1 MGTSTVAAVMTQPV
15 ITALPGETLR
25 EAAERMRA
33 HGIGSLVVVEG
44 DRPVGIVTERDLLRA
59 TAAAADPATSP
70 VADWMVAEVE
80 CVHPDATVDQAWQ
93 QLADHGYRHI
103 PVVVGDELTCGPS
116 GPAPEA
122 PAGRAAPGT
131 IGCDPSA
138 HVLAGIVSLR
148 DLVALAHLRPADELA
163 VAAPPGLKG
172 VVVAETALGDVR
184 GTEGFY
190 HYRQYAAPELAETRT
205 FEDVWRL
212 LIDGELP
219 VSAGERAAFAAEV
232 APRRALPPAVLD
244 ALPGIAAGVATPVA
258 GLRTALSLLAGAE
271 DFAPSLDVDRAQLR
285 SDGLRVAAA
294 TPTIIAAL
302 HRLRSG
308 DEPVAPRPDLGH
320 AANYLYM
327 LGGAEADPRHVRA
340 IEQYL
345 VLGIDHGFNASTFV
359 ARAVTSTGADLGAV
373 VVAALGSL
381 SGPLHGGSPSRALD
395 TLDAIGSPGN
405 AAAWVRDAVAGG
417 RRIMGF
423 GHAVYRTADPRSEL
437 LRGVVEDIGG
447 ELGQFAIQVESEVVR
462 TLADLKPDRE
472 LRTNIEW
479 YAAVTMDRCGLP
491 RDLFTP
497 TFAASRIVGW
507 CAHALEQHADNRIIR
522 PSSRYVGPPPPQ
534 PVPALSHETG

>member
-15 ITALPGETLR
+15 VTAQAGETLHV
-25 EAAERMRA
+25 AAERMRD

-44 DRPVGIVTERDLLRA
+44 NRPVGIVTERDLLRA
-59 TAAAADPATSP
+59 TAAAAEPATTP

-103 PVVVGDELTCGPS
+103 PVVVGDELK
-116 GPAPEA
+116 
-122 PAGRAAPGT
+122 
-131 IGCDPSA
+131 
-138 HVLAGIVSLR
+138 GILSLR

-190 HYRQYAAPELAETRT
+190 HYRQYSAPELAETRT
-205 FEDVWRL
+205 FEDVWHL

-219 VSAGERAAFAAEV
+219 TSVAERDAFAAEV
-232 APRRALPPAVLD
+232 APLRDLPAAVLD
-244 ALPGIAAGVATPVA
+244 ALPGIARGVTTPVA
-258 GLRTALSLLAGAE
+258 GLRTALSLLAGVE
-271 DFAPSLDVDRAQLR
+271 GFAPSLDIDRARLR
-285 SDGLRVAAA
+285 ADALRVIAA

-302 HRLRSG
+302 HRLRQG
-308 DEPVAPRPDLGH
+308 AEPVAPRPDLGH

-327 LGGAEADPRHVRA
+327 LGSTEAGPQHVRA

-345 VLGIDHGFNASTFV
+345 ILGIDHGFNASTFV
-359 ARAVTSTGADLGAV
+359 ARAVTSTGADLGAT

-395 TLDAIGSPGN
+395 TLDAIGSPAS
-405 AAAWVRDAVAGG
+405 AATWVRDAVAGG
-417 RRIMGF
+417 QRIMGF

-447 ELGQFAIQVESEVVR
+447 ELGRFAIQVEGEVVR
-462 TLADLKPDRE
+462 TLAELKPDRV

-479 YAAVTMDRCGLP
+479 YAAVTMASCGLP

-534 PVPALSHETG
+534 PVPDLPDIR

>member
-15 ITALPGETLR
+15 VTAERDETLHT
-25 EAAERMRA
+25 AAERMRE

-44 DRPVGIVTERDLLRA
+44 SRPVGILTERDLLRA
-59 TAAAADPATSP
+59 TAAAADPGATP
-70 VADWMVAEVE
+70 VAAWMVAEVE

-103 PVVVGDELTCGPS
+103 PVVVGGDLK
-116 GPAPEA
+116 
-122 PAGRAAPGT
+122 
-131 IGCDPSA
+131 
-138 HVLAGIVSLR
+138 GIVSLR

-184 GTEGFY
+184 GREGFY
-190 HYRQYAAPELAETRT
+190 HYRQYSAPDLARERT
-205 FEDVWRL
+205 FEDVWHL
-212 LIDGELP
+212 MVDGELP
-219 VSAGERAAFAAEV
+219 VTAAERDAFAAEV
-232 APRRALPPAVLD
+232 APLRPLPPAVLD
-244 ALPGIAAGVATPVA
+244 LLPAIARDVAVPVA
-258 GLRTALSLLAGAE
+258 GLRTGLSLLAGVE
-271 DFAPSLDVDRAQLR
+271 GFAPSLDVDRATLR
-285 SDGLRVAAA
+285 ADGLRLVAA

-302 HRLRSG
+302 HRLRRG
-308 DEPVAPRPDLGH
+308 EAPVAPRADLGH

-345 VLGIDHGFNASTFV
+345 VLGLDHGFNASTFV
-359 ARAVTSTGADLGAV
+359 ARAVTSTGADLGAA

-395 TLDAIGSPGN
+395 TLDAIGRPEN

-417 RRIMGF
+417 QRIMGF

-437 LRGVVEDIGG
+437 LREVVEDIGG
-447 ELGQFAIQVESEVVR
+447 ELGQFAVQVEGEVER
-462 TLADLKPDRE
+462 TLAELKPDRE

-497 TFAASRIVGW
+497 TFAACRIVGW
-507 CAHALEQHADNRIIR
+507 CAHALEQQADNRIIR

-534 PVPALSHETG
+534 PVPGMR